1 VARQTFGKLQR
12 DRDKRAKAAAKR
24 EKRQNKDSTDEVD
37 EDAPVLPV
45 DNTPPEKLLE
55 MIAALHERFDDGG
68 ISFEDFEEEKAA
80 LMARLSID

>member
-1 VARQTFGKLQR
+1 MARQTFGKLQR

-24 EKRQNKDSTDEVD
+24 EKRQNKDSTDEV
-37 EDAPVLPV
+37 EEAPDQPV
-45 DNTPPEKLLE
+45 DNTPPETLLE

-80 LMARLSID
+80 LMARLSVD

>member
-24 EKRQNKDSTDEVD
+24 EKRQNRDPADEV
-37 EDAPVLPV
+37 EEEPTPV
-45 DNTPPEKLLE
+45 DDVPAEKLLE

-68 ISFEDFEEEKAA
+68 ISFEDFEEEKAS
-80 LMARLSID
+80 LLARLPVD